1 MRERESRCHAEP
13 ARSTLRHASP
23 HGPSHQVQQ
32 LMIRSTK
39 TAPIPISASS
49 TSSSSST
56 CRDDP
61 HQSFICSP
69 PSNNRHQTDWR
80 KVSRS
85 RALLPFRHV
94 SFGLHTHIDW
104 TRAIS
109 VSGKTC
115 CELLYSVYLYPTY
128 LTSLSPTATNL
139 LYPINLIVK
148 LRRRRKIRPRPTLQ

>member
-1 MRERESRCHAEP
+1 VRERESRCHAEP

-109 VSGKTC
+109 VA
-115 CELLYSVYLYPTY
+115 V
-128 LTSLSPTATNL
+128 
-139 LYPINLIVK
+139 
-148 LRRRRKIRPRPTLQ
+148 RRVANCYIPFIFTLPTLQAYHPLQQIYFTL

>member
-1 MRERESRCHAEP
+1 MSERERESRCHAEP
-13 ARSTLRHASP
+13 ASSTLRHASP

-49 TSSSSST
+49 TSSST
-56 CRDDP
+56 CRDNP

-94 SFGLHTHIDW
+94 SFGLHTHRLDP
-104 TRAIS
+104 RYFR
-109 VSGKTC
+109 SGKTC
-115 CELLYSVYLYPTY
+115 CELLYSVYLYRTY
-128 LTSLSPTATNL
+128 LTSLPPTATNL